1 MHTKI
6 SGMPPYR
13 ELENESCTHRILGY
27 FWFIL
32 SLICL
37 FLNCFLQI
45 FNFVEDMKRRFL
57 CAGQSRFYSLQLV
70 PYVFGDFLISCL
82 RPIFVAGV
90 PLIFTFQFYFT
101 GKFQKI
107 VHSIKEIEKKVTL
120 SDKFYRKCRKGFFLL
135 IAISLLVRW
144 TFTHLLFCIRN

>member
-13 ELENESCTHRILGY
+13 ELGNESCIHRILGY

-37 FLNCFLQI
+37 FLNCFFQI

-82 RPIFVAGV
+82 GPIFVAGV